1 MDPLSRDP
9 RAQQPTELPF
19 LEVMRHS
26 VVCVVLV
33 HVGKEFPEMRRN
45 ERRTNFIRVGD
56 AVRTVCWLK
65 GERNPFAG

>member
-33 HVGKEFPEMRRN
+33 HVGKEFPDVRQN
-45 ERRTNFIRVGD
+45 ERRIKFIRVRD
-56 AVRTVCWLK
+56 TEEWASSK
-65 GERNPFAG
+65 ES